1 MNEATHRSTETL
13 KKEPTSEQGMS
24 VAKITID
31 EVRALLRQSRSS
43 LEPDAILKK
52 AGEAIART
60 RMALDKP
67 SKEDE
72 LIISDALMAVSHERH
87 YLIAESVVDER
98 WRPMVMD
105 LANCIQKEYH
115 CTASSEVA
123 LAGLA
128 AAAYYRS
135 LRASRKIN
143 ALIEK
148 ESIGMTGVQLI
159 AQVSKEAD
167 RAYRQY
173 LAAIETLRGR
183 KQPQMRVSIQAKS
196 AFFAENQTINAGGS
210 QNYEE
215 NNDRQ

>member
-1 MNEATHRSTETL
+1 M
-13 KKEPTSEQGMS
+13 KKNLEESDDRDQRL
-24 VAKITID
+24 AKIATANEI
-31 EVRALLRQSRSS
+31 RGCLRGLVSNND
-43 LEPDAILKK
+43 PDATLIAAREEIQKMK
-52 AGEAIART
+52 SGEMAVAGEGIQEAI
-60 RMALDKP
+60 MMLG
-67 SKEDE
+67 
-72 LIISDALMAVSHERH
+72 HERH
-87 YLIAESVVDER
+87 YLVAESVTDTR
-98 WRPMVMD
+98 WRPMVTD
-105 LANCIQKEYH
+105 LAGQIQKEYG
-115 CTASSEVA
+115 CLNSSETA

-143 ALIEK
+143 ALLEK

-183 KQPQMRVSIQAKS
+183 KIPQLRVNIQAKS
-196 AFFAENQTINAGGS
+196 AFFAENQTINAGNS

-215 NNDRQ
+215 NNDHQ